1 MATEPLGPTHDR
13 GAFSCGSQELDLYLR
28 ERARQDQERTDR
40 YVGSC
45 RHAQTSGKSLVT
57 TRWRPTPSV
66 PAICRPKSPR
76 KLPRYPH
83 NSRGDPWQ
91 AGRIR
96 ENTSAKGLGEFL
108 LLDAMQRSL
117 DQSKALG
124 LFALFV
130 DAKDEQ
136 AANFYRH
143 YDFIPL
149 PSQPLRLFLPMKTIA
164 DLFA

>member
-1 MATEPLGPTHDR
+1 MATEPLGPAHDR
-13 GAFSCGSQELDLYLR
+13 GVFSCGRLELDLYLR
-28 ERARQDQERTDR
+28 ERARQDQERNVSVCWILPARTDR
-40 YVGSC
+40 REIAGYYTL
-45 RHAQTSGKSLVT
+45 AAY
-57 TRWRPTPSV
+57 SV
-66 PAICRPKSPR
+66 SPGALPPEVAG
-76 KLPRYPH
+76 KLPRYPLI
-83 NSRGDPWQ
+83 P
-91 AGRIR
+91 AAILGRLAVS
-96 ENTSAKGLGEFL
+96 EKYKGQGLGEYL

-117 DQSKALG
+117 HQSEQLG

-136 AANFYRH
+136 AANFYQR

>member
-1 MATEPLGPTHDR
+1 MPA
-13 GAFSCGSQELDLYLR
+13 
-28 ERARQDQERTDR
+28 RTDR
-40 YVGSC
+40 REIAGYYTLAAYSISPGD
-45 RHAQTSGKSLVT
+45 L
-57 TRWRPTPSV
+57 
-66 PAICRPKSPR
+66 PAEIAG
-76 KLPRYPH
+76 KLPRYPQI
-83 NSRGDPWQ
+83 P
-91 AGRIR
+91 AALLGRLAV
-96 ENTSAKGLGEFL
+96 SGKYKGQGLGEYL

-136 AANFYRH
+136 AANFYRR

-149 PSQPLRLFLPMKTIA
+149 PSQPLRLFLPMKTIT

>member
-1 MATEPLGPTHDR
+1 MATEPLGPAHDR
-13 GAFSCGSQELDLYLR
+13 GVFFCGRQELDRYLR
-28 ERARQDQERTDR
+28 ERARQDQERKVSVCWILPAGADR
-40 YVGSC
+40 REIAGYYTLAAYSI
-45 RHAQTSGKSLVT
+45 
-57 TRWRPTPSV
+57 TPGALP
-66 PAICRPKSPR
+66 PAVAG

-83 NSRGDPWQ
+83 IP
-91 AGRIR
+91 AAILGRLAVA
-96 ENTSAKGLGEFL
+96 EKFKGQGLGESL

-117 DQSKALG
+117 QQSKALG

-130 DAKDEQ
+130 DAKDEH

>member
-28 ERARQDQERTDR
+28 ERARQDQERKISVCWILPARTDLR
-40 YVGSC
+40 KIAGYYTLAAYAV
-45 RHAQTSGKSLVT
+45 
-57 TRWRPTPSV
+57 
-66 PAICRPKSPR
+66 SPGDLPPEVAR
-76 KLPRYPH
+76 KLPRYPQI
-83 NSRGDPWQ
+83 P
-91 AGRIR
+91 AAILGRLAVSEKHKR
-96 ENTSAKGLGEFL
+96 QGLGEFL

-136 AANFYRH
+136 AANFYRR